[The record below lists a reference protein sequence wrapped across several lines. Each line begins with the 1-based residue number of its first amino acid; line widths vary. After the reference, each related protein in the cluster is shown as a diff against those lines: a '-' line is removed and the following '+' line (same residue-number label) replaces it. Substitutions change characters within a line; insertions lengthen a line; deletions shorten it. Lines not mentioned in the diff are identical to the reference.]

1 MTKKTSPELLLQS
14 SSFIKNL
21 KLLFEEKP
29 LFPSAKKL
37 REGLESLKNSLD
49 FSVKDFKK
57 FLQDKDVL
65 EYSRSAPRGYSMNE
79 KNLKK
84 VVEETSKQ
92 TQFSLLYYPDFVDQI
107 VMFFEEH
114 EIITSLDELIE
125 HLTTLELPPQW
136 TAEDIKKK
144 LSDEDILNYSRSKPR
159 GYSLD
164 FEVLDEKFNKIPK
177 EHLLSLNNELYSH
190 QGLEEETEEINK
202 KKKTKLEKAKIKPKK
217 QKLKKKKKEKKKR
230 SVKEKTKATPKKKKN
245 SIQSSSQIQKKKS
258 LKDIIDTIP
267 KFPTYL
273 LERMNSKARE
283 AMNMGLLEINKLEIK
298 DLKKY
303 TEALATSRMFYN
315 GKYENESRIIE
326 YIDKKV
332 RYMSNRLE
340 ELHDQEAE
348 KYINKYVTQKIR
360 NGKYD
365 KIISKLDEGKNV
377 DDVAWEITDNV
388 GWWGRRKIPLNDY
401 ALSKRIAEILRE
413 LFPNK
418 VSKSEVEE

>member
-1 MTKKTSPELLLQS
+1 
-14 SSFIKNL
+14 
-21 KLLFEEKP
+21 
-29 LFPSAKKL
+29 
-37 REGLESLKNSLD
+37 
-49 FSVKDFKK
+49 
-57 FLQDKDVL
+57 
-65 EYSRSAPRGYSMNE
+65 
-79 KNLKK
+79 
-84 VVEETSKQ
+84 
-92 TQFSLLYYPDFVDQI
+92 
-107 VMFFEEH
+107 
-114 EIITSLDELIE
+114 
-125 HLTTLELPPQW
+125 
-136 TAEDIKKK
+136 
-144 LSDEDILNYSRSKPR
+144 
-159 GYSLD
+159 
-164 FEVLDEKFNKIPK
+164 
-177 EHLLSLNNELYSH
+177 
-190 QGLEEETEEINK
+190 
-202 KKKTKLEKAKIKPKK
+202 
-217 QKLKKKKKEKKKR
+217 
-230 SVKEKTKATPKKKKN
+230 
-245 SIQSSSQIQKKKS
+245 
-258 LKDIIDTIP
+258 
-267 KFPTYL
+267 
-273 LERMNSKARE
+273 MNSKARE